1 MEYPTGFILSS
12 ALSFDA
18 FSIREK
24 ITNSPIFS
32 SINGSM
38 SAKPKCSAFR
48 KPKLGSLVS
57 RNSKKK

>member
-1 MEYPTGFILSS
+1 MEYPTGFILLS

-24 ITNSPIFS
+24 ITNSQISS

-38 SAKPKCSAFR
+38 SAKPKCSAF
-48 KPKLGSLVS
+48 KKQKLGLLVS
-57 RNSKKK
+57 RKSKKK